1 MFISCA
7 NICHGTISEWCSI
20 SVSMIASP
28 SERLALPQA
37 WATKLIA
44 SVVPLV
50 MIALLA
56 LNLDFSAVRH
66 DSYPSVASPAR
77 V

>member
-1 MFISCA
+1 
-7 NICHGTISEWCSI
+7 
-20 SVSMIASP
+20 MIASP

-50 MIALLA
+50 MMALLA